1 MNKER
6 LHRELLKKAFF
17 NAPKRQDLVQTIT
30 VEDRKVTVIT
40 DGPNG
45 FTQWGRTM
53 DNPIAYARELWETEE
68 YREYKLIII

>member
-1 MNKER
+1 MDKRR
-6 LHRELLKKAFF
+6 LHRELLKQALF
-17 NAPKRQDLVQTIT
+17 NAPRRQDLVQTIT

-68 YREYKLIII
+68 YREYKFR